1 MDPRND
7 RMRGLR
13 ARMAEAGLPALL
25 LESRENLHYLTGYPG
40 EECHLIVTP
49 DRAYLLADPRNL
61 ELAAA
66 TATGVEAV
74 RIDAVRTAHAF
85 IKELG
90 LPGLGVEE
98 KRMTLHAWRMLGEAT
113 GSALLAG
120 DGLVE
125 ALRLCKDETEQSKIV
140 AAQELTDACFS
151 HMLGFLAP
159 GMTERKAAWEIERYL
174 REAGA
179 DALSFETICVSGART
194 SMPHGTPSDKVIERG
209 DLVTM
214 DFGCIVDGY
223 CSDMTRTVAIGTV
236 SQEQRDVYRI
246 VREAQEATLAV
257 LRPGLSCKEADAA
270 ARDRIGEAGYGE
282 AFGHGTGHGV
292 GLEIHEAPTMNPR
305 SAETLQTG
313 MVVTVE
319 PGIYLP
325 GRFGVR
331 IEDLA
336 ILGDSSI
343 INTTRS
349 EKELLV
355 L

>member
-1 MDPRND
+1 
-7 RMRGLR
+7 MRGLR

-25 LESRENLHYLTGYPG
+25 LESHENLRYLTGYPG

-49 DRAYLLADPRNL
+49 SQAYLLADPRNL
-61 ELAAA
+61 EAAAA
-66 TATGVEAV
+66 TAAGVEPV
-74 RIDAVRTAHAF
+74 RIDADHTAHAF
-85 IKELG
+85 LKELG
-90 LPGLGVEE
+90 LAGLGVEE
-98 KRMTLHAWRMLGEAT
+98 KKITLHAWRKLAEET
-113 GSALLAG
+113 GLTLLSG

-125 ALRLCKDETEQSKIV
+125 GLRLCKDETEQAKIR
-140 AAQELTDACFS
+140 AAQAMTDACFT
-151 HMLGFLAP
+151 HILGILAP
-159 GMTERKAAWEIERYL
+159 GITERAVAWEIERFL

-179 DALSFETICVSGART
+179 DSLSFDTICVSGTRT
-194 SMPHGTPSDKVIERG
+194 SMPHGTPSDKAIERG
-209 DLVTM
+209 DFVTM

-223 CSDMTRTVAIGTV
+223 CSDMTRTVAVG
-236 SQEQRDVYRI
+236 SASADQRAVYQI
-246 VREAQEATLAV
+246 VREAQEATLAI
-257 LRPGLSCKEADAA
+257 LRAGLSCKAADAA
-270 ARDRIGEAGYGE
+270 ARDRITSAGYGE

-292 GLEIHEAPTMNPR
+292 GLVIHEAPTLNPR
-305 SAETLQTG
+305 SDETLLSG

-336 ILGDSSI
+336 ILDDSSI